1 MFVLVL
7 VVFVVVFFG
16 WILKPRLDRA
26 LHFRTDGAVMAMII
40 EGLTSIVRLPLI
52 VVVVIVGLPQSEL
65 FWVSCCLLVDVV
77 FVAMML
83 SLLVVFHPIVVFAL
97 VLPSTSLPHMSMA
110 NVTTKTVSRR
120 ILRPQPQ
127 DAAFVIVF
135 PPLFKDLPQRC
146 ATDEGTTHLHQG

>member
-16 WILKPRLDRA
+16 WILKPLLDRA

-40 EGLTSIVRLPLI
+40 EGLMSIVRLPLI

-83 SLLVVFHPIVVFAL
+83 SFLVVFHPIVLF
-97 VLPSTSLPHMSMA
+97 VLPSISLPRVSMA
-110 NVTTKTVSRR
+110 TVTTKTVSRR

-127 DAAFVIVF
+127 DAAFVIVS
-135 PPLFKDLPQRC
+135 PPLFKYLPQRC